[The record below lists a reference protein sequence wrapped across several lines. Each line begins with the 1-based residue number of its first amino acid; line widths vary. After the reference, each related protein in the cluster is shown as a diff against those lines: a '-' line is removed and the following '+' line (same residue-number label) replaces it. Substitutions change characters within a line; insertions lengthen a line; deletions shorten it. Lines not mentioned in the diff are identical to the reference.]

1 MVKNG
6 YVWSTLF
13 GGVLGAAGVLMV
25 TTEQGKKW
33 RKELVYKINQID
45 GASVVNALSET
56 SKDWAE
62 FGDVVKVKTR
72 STKNLRT

>member
-6 YVWSTLF
+6 YVWSLIF
-13 GGVLGAAGVLMV
+13 GGVIGATSVLML
-25 TTEQGKKW
+25 TTEQGRKW
-33 RKELVYKINQID
+33 RKELVYQMNQVD
-45 GASVVNALSET
+45 GSRVVNVLSET

-72 STKNLRT
+72 STKNLST